1 MAFNPQ
7 VNNQILQR
15 TIRHCSLYLA
25 MVTIALATAATT
37 AGAFP
42 WSIDMFRGDPV
53 QPLAVAPR
61 VMPPGTLP
69 TTGGE
74 VPMSREEAAVA
85 LHNPFKPT
93 PDHLAHGKRLFET
106 SCSPCHGTDGKG
118 DGTVKFLLIVPPAN
132 LTRAEPTERSD
143 GYLYSTIRDG
153 SFTMPS
159 YGDAL
164 TTEEERWDVVLYVRW
179 LQGKVAEAK

>member
-1 MAFNPQ
+1 VAAT
-7 VNNQILQR
+7 L
-15 TIRHCSLYLA
+15 
-25 MVTIALATAATT
+25 LATAAS

-42 WSIDMFRGDPV
+42 WSIDMFRGDSI

-61 VMPPGTLP
+61 VMPQGTLP

-74 VPMSREEAAVA
+74 VPMSREEAATS
-85 LHNPFKPT
+85 LHNPYTPT
-93 PDHLAHGKRLFET
+93 PERLAHGKRLFET

-118 DGTVKFLLIVPPAN
+118 NGTVRFLLTIPPSN
-132 LTRAEPTERSD
+132 LTRAIPTERSD

-153 SFTMPS
+153 SITMPP

-164 TTEEERWDVVLYVRW
+164 SPEERWEVVLYVRW
-179 LQGKVAEAK
+179 LQGKVAEK

>member
-1 MAFNPQ
+1 
-7 VNNQILQR
+7 
-15 TIRHCSLYLA
+15 
-25 MVTIALATAATT
+25 MVLSALIAAAAP

-42 WSIDMFRGDPV
+42 WSIDMFRGDSI
-53 QPLAVAPR
+53 QPLEVAPR

-74 VPMSREEAAVA
+74 VPMSREDAAVA

-93 PDHLAHGKRLFET
+93 PDRLAHGRRLFET
-106 SCSPCHGTDGKG
+106 SCSPCHGADGKG
-118 DGTVKFLLIVPPAN
+118 DGTVKFLLMIPPAN

-153 SFTMPS
+153 SITMPS

-164 TTEEERWDVVLYVRW
+164 TREERWDVVLYVRW